1 MGRTFERRSTVD
13 KGAQHLI
20 VYPVPTTECQSVE
33 NSCDTAF
40 DRWPLSST
48 SPFNDQDFIYIYT
61 HALEPRRRTLVQ
73 LTLSFLFPKERN
85 FSLCKFVLLKGRRR
99 RRREDRIGTRPKDR
113 VFYPRISFC
122 SCSFPLSPSLRF
134 CEENSCVSRG
144 KKGQADAMHRYLDD
158 KSNELIVFN

>member
-61 HALEPRRRTLVQ
+61 RTRAKATNARPINFV
-73 LTLSFLFPKERN
+73 FPIPGGEE
-85 FSLCKFVLLKGRRR
+85 FFVMQ
-99 RRREDRIGTRPKDR
+99 I
-113 VFYPRISFC
+113 
-122 SCSFPLSPSLRF
+122 CSFKREEEEEEEGRSDRHASKGSRFLSTDLVLFVFIPLSPSLRF